1 MQPRARHWILAL
13 SLAMAAHAGLVFFLG
28 PQSSGPVQVFRGIQV
43 ALQPTQGPPTTEE
56 AVERETTEIDA
67 IPPPE
72 VATVEPEPIE
82 LVEERDSTLAVVQT
96 RPPSEEVRAREF
108 ALPTPA
114 TPQAIPPSPGTP
126 GRVRGTPGVAK
137 TYLSTVRAWLE
148 AHKRYPRAARL
159 RHHEGTV
166 LLRFVLDRKGHVVSY
181 QIERTSGFPLL
192 DRAVEKL
199 IQRASPFPAMPS
211 DMEQQQLELIV
222 PVAFSLR

>member
-13 SLAMAAHAGLVFFLG
+13 SLAVAAHASLVFFLG
-28 PQSSGPVQVFRGIQV
+28 PQSGGPVHVFRGIQV
-43 ALQPTQGPPTTEE
+43 ALQPTQGPSTTEE
-56 AVERETTEIDA
+56 AVERETTEIYA

-72 VATVEPEPIE
+72 ITTVEPEPIE
-82 LVEERDSTLAVVQT
+82 LVEERDSTVAVVQT

-114 TPQAIPPSPGTP
+114 TPQAVPLSPSTLGHVHGTP
-126 GRVRGTPGVAK
+126 GAAK
-137 TYLSTVRAWLE
+137 SYLSTVRAWLE

-166 LLRFVLDRKGHVVSY
+166 LLRFVLDRTGRVVSY